1 MSPSPEMSE
10 RYGCTRVNDFLDGE
24 QAGGCN
30 CCKKQLQSMSH
41 PAKSNS
47 SGVSYQNEL
56 VRIGLQNTHLRHDA
70 LNGVPNS
77 RLWGIGPFS
86 RVFDPVPP

>member
-1 MSPSPEMSE
+1 MAVIVARNS
-10 RYGCTRVNDFLDGE
+10 CRVSAIL
-24 QAGGCN
+24 
-30 CCKKQLQSMSH
+30 L
-41 PAKSNS
+41 KSNS

-56 VRIGLQNTHLRHDA
+56 VRIGLQNIRLRHDA

-77 RLWGIGPFS
+77 RLWGIGPFL